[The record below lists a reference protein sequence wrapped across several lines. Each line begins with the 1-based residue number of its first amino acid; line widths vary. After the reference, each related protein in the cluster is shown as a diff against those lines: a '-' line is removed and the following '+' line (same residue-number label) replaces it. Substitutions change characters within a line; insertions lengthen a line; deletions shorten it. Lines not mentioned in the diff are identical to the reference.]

1 MKTRILTSFFLML
14 AFVGGLFFLPALWW
28 SLCMLLV
35 IAIGA
40 WEWGRLAQFSATGQ
54 KLFAAVI
61 VIAGLAMV
69 PGLLPVSLP
78 DISFPALFWGI
89 LLSAIFWLLVVP
101 LSLFTRRCASSPL
114 LVSLTGVLVLLP
126 TWLALT
132 HLRNISPYLLLALV
146 VTVWIADSAAYFA
159 GQAFGRNKLIPDISP
174 GKTWEGVAGAMIGVS
189 LYGLWLCSRLHIDY
203 WLIVGL
209 EVLTIMSILG
219 DLFESLFKRKVGIKD
234 SGNIFPGHGGVLDRI
249 DGLTSTLP
257 IAAFYIFFPLYVAAF
272 RF

>member
-1 MKTRILTSFFLML
+1 MQTRILTSLLLML
-14 AFVGGLFFLPALWW
+14 AFVGGLFYLPALGW

-35 IAIGA
+35 VATGA
-40 WEWGRLAQFSATGQ
+40 WEWGRLAQFSASGQ
-54 KLFAAVI
+54 KLFAAII
-61 VIAGLAMV
+61 VLAGLAMM
-69 PGLLPVSLP
+69 PGLLPVSVP
-78 DISFPALFWGI
+78 DISFAALFWGI
-89 LLSAIFWLLVVP
+89 LVSALFWLLVVP
-101 LSLFTRRCASSPL
+101 LSLFTRRCASSPIF
-114 LVSLTGVLVLLP
+114 VSLTGMLVLLP

-146 VTVWIADSAAYFA
+146 ITVWIADSAAYFA

-174 GKTWEGVAGAMIGVS
+174 GKTWEGVAGALVAVS
-189 LYGLWLCSRLHIDY
+189 VYGWWLCSKLHFDY

-209 EVLTIMSILG
+209 WVLTIMSILG

-234 SGNIFPGHGGVLDRI
+234 SGSIFPGHGGVLDRI
-249 DGLTSTLP
+249 DGLTATLP